1 MMRRLIRL
9 DGIVML
15 FILALAFCLSA
26 KAQQQDCLYGFKIY
40 VHDQTG
46 KLIKDAK
53 LEVAGV
59 TEKDKLPADVRP
71 MISYTGAYL
80 LSNDVGQT
88 IDGDFLLRVSAEGF
102 ETYEWNFNFPE
113 CELQIFDLR
122 LQPKGTTTKASFER
136 LYNLHG
142 RVYDEDTKPFG
153 DAKVEAKFADGR
165 VFQATSNAYGYYEMD
180 VPKGVANIRVTNS
193 RIPDIAFDKFDVEE
207 DNNVLNVPVCL
218 KCKGKESKN

>member
-1 MMRRLIRL
+1 MNRLIRL
-9 DGIVML
+9 DRIVL
-15 FILALAFCLSA
+15 LVVLALAFSLSA
-26 KAQQQDCLYGFKIY
+26 KAQEDCLYGFKIY
-40 VHDQTG
+40 IHDQTG
-46 KLIKDAK
+46 KLLKDAR
-53 LEVAGV
+53 LEAAGV
-59 TEKDKLPADVRP
+59 TEKDKLPADVKP
-71 MISYTGAYL
+71 MLGYTGAYL
-80 LSNDVGQT
+80 LSNDVGKT
-88 IDGDFLLRVSAEGF
+88 IDGDFLLRVSADGF
-102 ETYEWNFNFPE
+102 ETYEWKFNFPE

-122 LQPKGTTTKASFER
+122 LQPKGSDAKASFER

-142 RVYDEDTKPFG
+142 RVYDEESKPFA